1 MSDWLSRALD
11 APVEGVDV
19 EPLDVAGAF
28 CTLERWT
35 ISPGGQ
41 TVIAKLPREGEIRA
55 VGQGL
60 GLYERERA
68 FYRDMAE
75 EIAMRTPRCL
85 HLGDGDAATEPML
98 LEDLSGLRS
107 GDQIEGLS
115 PSEAAAL
122 LAEAAGLHAAYWEQD
137 GHEWLMEFDN
147 PVNVAVLEQVM
158 AGGIP
163 AMRKRFAGR
172 FRDAT
177 LDAAAGVCGRIG
189 DVLRACNAGP
199 RTVTHGD
206 FRLDN
211 VLFDGDEAVYLD
223 WQTPAR
229 ARGTHDV
236 AYLLSGSLQPG
247 VLAEHWEELLR
258 GYHERLIDGG
268 VSGYGWDDCVAHYRQ
283 NVLYSFVPALATL
296 GAVAVEGERGASLA
310 DAIGERVLSHAEGI
324 DAFST
329 VPWMAT

>member
-1 MSDWLSRALD
+1 MSEWLSSALD
-11 APVEGVDV
+11 APVESVEV
-19 EPLDVAGAF
+19 EPLSVAGAF

-35 ISPGGQ
+35 VSPGGQ

-68 FYRDMAE
+68 FYRDMADS
-75 EIAMRTPRCL
+75 IAMRTPRCL
-85 HLGDGDAATEPML
+85 HLGDGDEATEPML
-98 LEDLSGLRS
+98 LEDLSGLRA
-107 GDQIEGLS
+107 GDQLEGLE

-122 LAEAAGLHAAYWEQD
+122 LADAAELHAAYWDQPGFD
-137 GHEWLMEFDN
+137 WLMEFDN

-158 AGGIP
+158 AGGVP
-163 AMRKRFAGR
+163 VMRKRFAGR
-172 FRDAT
+172 FDEVT
-177 LDAAAGVCGRIG
+177 LDAAADVCGRIG
-189 DVLRACNAGP
+189 DVLRACNSGP

-211 VLFDGDEAVYLD
+211 VLFDGPDAVYLD

-236 AYLLSGSLQPG
+236 AYLLSGSLPPE
-247 VLAEHWEELLR
+247 VLAEHWEDLLR
-258 GYHERLIDGG
+258 GYHERLAQEGIGD
-268 VSGYGWDDCVAHYRQ
+268 YPWEDCVAHYRQ

-296 GAVAVEGERGASLA
+296 GAVAVEGERGAGLA
-310 DAIGERVLSHAEGI
+310 DAIGERVLSHAADI

-329 VPWMAT
+329 VA